1 MDESLV
7 PNIIQGIGV
16 AIGISALLYAVF
28 KYSKQRIMG
37 KNKEDGEVMG
47 TGELFLYIFFSL
59 FIVVYSLLLPRIFDM
74 MIESLSWGYP
84 IAHTD
89 TSTSTPID
97 TPINTPVDTPAHDG
111 GDNTFDASIIK
122 WILIFGVGGA
132 ISMLAVL
139 YATNTVKKMSNEKKK
154 QQALYSHIQERVEG
168 LNERISSLSAQYA
181 QACVD
186 PEVVLYKPLLIGN
199 SDLSNEFVNALMSA
213 RNTVNDRTNLIS
225 SLIPSSVGDEE
236 DEYINQAEI
245 KVELAE
251 DLWRKLNIKAEEVGT
266 PILDPNTLRRAE
278 RLWKI
283 ATNESAT
290 QSERDSALDKLE
302 SIITQCR
309 SKLFFMDR
317 QNKKLCDVM
326 SNYIA
331 QSKKKG
337 IIAPPA
343 TLQIRAT
350 PRLALETA

>member
-1 MDESLV
+1 MDYETGE
-7 PNIIQGIGV
+7 NIIQGIGV
-16 AIGISALLYAVF
+16 AIGIAALLKVLF
-28 KYSKQRIMG
+28 KYSKQRIME
-37 KNKEDGEVMG
+37 KNKEDDEVMG

-89 TSTSTPID
+89 ASTSTSID
-97 TPINTPVDTPAHDG
+97 TPDNTPVDNG
-111 GDNTFDASIIK
+111 GESDFDTSIIK

-139 YATNTVKKMSNEKKK
+139 YATSTAKKMSSEKKK
-154 QQALYSHIQERVEG
+154 QQALYNHIQERVEG

-225 SLIPSSVGDEE
+225 NLIPSSVGDEE
-236 DEYINQAEI
+236 DEYVNQAES

-266 PILDPNTLRRAE
+266 PILDPTTLRRAE

>member
-1 MDESLV
+1 MDYETGV
-7 PNIIQGIGV
+7 NIIRGTGV
-16 AIGISALLYAVF
+16 AIGIAALLKALF
-28 KYSKQRIMG
+28 KYSKPRITG
-37 KNKEDGEVMG
+37 KNKEDDEVIG

-59 FIVVYSLLLPRIFDM
+59 FFMAFSFMSPYICEAMVEGVS
-74 MIESLSWGYP
+74 SWFTPVG
-84 IAHTD
+84 AT
-89 TSTSTPID
+89 TSIS
-97 TPINTPVDTPAHDG
+97 VDTPANTPVYTPDHDNG
-111 GDNTFDASIIK
+111 ENTFDTGIVK

-132 ISMLAVL
+132 VSILAVL
-139 YATNTVKKMSNEKKK
+139 YATSTAKKMSSEKKK
-154 QQALYSHIQERVEG
+154 QQALYNHIQERVEG

-236 DEYINQAEI
+236 DEYVNQAES
-245 KVELAE
+245 KVEIAE

-266 PILDPNTLRRAE
+266 PILDPTTLRRAE

-302 SIITQCR
+302 SIIKQCR
-309 SKLFFMDR
+309 SKLSFMDR

-326 SNYIA
+326 SNYIV

-350 PRLALETA
+350 SRLALETA

>member
-1 MDESLV
+1 MDYETGV
-7 PNIIQGIGV
+7 NIIRGTGV
-16 AIGISALLYAVF
+16 AIGIAALLKALF
-28 KYSKQRIMG
+28 KYSKPRITG
-37 KNKEDGEVMG
+37 KNKEDDEVIG

-59 FIVVYSLLLPRIFDM
+59 FFMAFSFMSPYICEAMVEGVS
-74 MIESLSWGYP
+74 SWFTPVG
-84 IAHTD
+84 AT
-89 TSTSTPID
+89 TSIS
-97 TPINTPVDTPAHDG
+97 VDTPANTPVYTPDHDNG
-111 GDNTFDASIIK
+111 ENTFDTGIVK

-132 ISMLAVL
+132 VSILAVL
-139 YATNTVKKMSNEKKK
+139 YATSTAKKMSSEKKK
-154 QQALYSHIQERVEG
+154 QQALYNHIQERVEG

-225 SLIPSSVGDEE
+225 NLIPSSVGDEE
-236 DEYINQAEI
+236 DEYVNQAES

-283 ATNESAT
+283 ATNESST

-326 SNYIA
+326 SNYIV

-350 PRLALETA
+350 SRLALETA

>member
-1 MDESLV
+1 MDYETGV
-7 PNIIQGIGV
+7 NIIRGTGV
-16 AIGISALLYAVF
+16 AIGIAALLKALF
-28 KYSKQRIMG
+28 KYSKPRITG
-37 KNKEDGEVMG
+37 KNKEDDEVIG

-59 FIVVYSLLLPRIFDM
+59 FFMAFSFMSPYICEAMVEGVS
-74 MIESLSWGYP
+74 SWF
-84 IAHTD
+84 
-89 TSTSTPID
+89 
-97 TPINTPVDTPAHDG
+97 TPVGATTSISVHDNG
-111 GDNTFDASIIK
+111 ENTFDTGIVK

-132 ISMLAVL
+132 VSILAVL
-139 YATNTVKKMSNEKKK
+139 YATSTAKKMSSEKKK
-154 QQALYSHIQERVEG
+154 QQALYNHIQERVEG

-225 SLIPSSVGDEE
+225 NLIPSSVGDEE
-236 DEYINQAEI
+236 DEYVNQAES

-278 RLWKI
+278 RLWKM

-302 SIITQCR
+302 SIIKQCR
-309 SKLFFMDR
+309 SKLSFMDR

-326 SNYIA
+326 SNYIV

-350 PRLALETA
+350 SRLALETA

>member
-1 MDESLV
+1 MDESFV

-16 AIGISALLYAVF
+16 AIGIAALLKALF
-28 KYSKQRIMG
+28 KYSKPRIIG
-37 KNKEDGEVMG
+37 KNKEDDEVIG

-59 FIVVYSLLLPRIFDM
+59 FIVVYSLLLPRVFDM

-84 IAHTD
+84 VAHTD
-89 TSTSTPID
+89 TIT
-97 TPINTPVDTPAHDG
+97 NTPVDPPAHDS
-111 GDNTFDASIIK
+111 GDNTFDTGIVK

-132 ISMLAVL
+132 VSILAVL
-139 YATNTVKKMSNEKKK
+139 YATSTAKKMSSEKKK
-154 QQALYSHIQERVEG
+154 QQALYNHVQKRVEG

-225 SLIPSSVGDEE
+225 SLIPSSVGNEE
-236 DEYINQAEI
+236 DEYINQAES

-251 DLWRKLNIKAEEVGT
+251 DLWRKLNIKAEEIGT

-278 RLWKI
+278 RLWKM

-302 SIITQCR
+302 SIIKQCR
-309 SKLFFMDR
+309 SKLSFMDR

-326 SNYIA
+326 SNYIV

-337 IIAPPA
+337 IIAPPS

-350 PRLALETA
+350 SRLALETA